1 MNAWTL
7 FFTVVGVVAVVNQL
21 FRIVDFIEGVKK

>member
-1 MNAWTL
+1 MNAWTT
-7 FFTVVGVVAVVNQL
+7 FFIVVGVAAVVNQL